1 MNYLELYKLLN
12 KSNCRE
18 CGLQTCMAFAHA
30 VINAERKIEDCPHV
44 DVSSLESLGGK
55 IATRDREKEFEISTE
70 RLKKE
75 AARVDLNAVADGLG
89 CWMINGKLSVTCL
102 GKEFLVDLDGSIDS
116 LCHIHTWVTM
126 PIYNYIIT
134 GGNAPLMGRW
144 ISFDELQRGPS
155 MANFFIKR
163 CVEPLRHMADAHSDV
178 FFDLLDIFGGK
189 PVDGFNADHARVIYP
204 LPKVPFL
211 LLYWRPEEHFES
223 KLRILFDTSA
233 DSYLKIEPIYILG
246 RGIVEMFKNIISRRE
261 EVLPKLLAL

>member
-1 MNYLELYKLLN
+1 MNYLELYKLLD

-30 VINAERKIEDCPHV
+30 VINAGKKIDDCPHLSIS
-44 DVSSLESLGGK
+44 DIESLGGK
-55 IATRDREKEFEISTE
+55 IVIRDREKEFEASAE

-75 AARVDLNAVADGLG
+75 VAGFDLNAVAPGLG
-89 CWMINGKLSVTCL
+89 CQMIDGKLSVTCL
-102 GKEFLVDLDGSIDS
+102 GKEFLVSPDGSIDS

-126 PIYNYIIT
+126 PIYNYVIT
-134 GGNAPLMGRW
+134 GGNAPLTEQW
-144 ISFDELQRGPS
+144 VSFDQLKRGPS

-163 CVEPLRHMADAHSDV
+163 CVEPLRHMADVHRDI
-178 FFDLLDIFGGK
+178 FFDLLDIFGGRAIQ
-189 PVDGFNADHARVIYP
+189 GFDADQARVIFP

-211 LLYWRPEEHFES
+211 LLYWEPEEHFES
-223 KLRILFDTSA
+223 KLRVLFDSCA

-246 RGIVEMFKNIISRRE
+246 RGIVEMFKNIIARRE